1 MNKILFC
8 FQISRIIF
16 YSFIIIAG
24 DCPFINSCAGIEQW
38 KLNQYHWMPIFLI
51 LTNLLCIIAG
61 LCGDIC
67 MLVFMYQRKEKYKK
81 ISSLSIENQQRL
93 KQQQQH
99 SVLKNDKYNLTV
111 PVHATILTLF
121 TLVLF
126 ACLFNK
132 CFENGVIGGDDKNG
146 IPWMLVAI
154 SQSWNGVVIPF
165 IVFKIFKSKK
175 TNYLNSASHY
185 VNSSDKTP
193 STMMK

>member
-1 MNKILFC
+1 MYGC
-8 FQISRIIF
+8 
-16 YSFIIIAG
+16 YS
-24 DCPFINSCAGIEQW
+24 P
-38 KLNQYHWMPIFLI
+38 
-51 LTNLLCIIAG
+51 
-61 LCGDIC
+61 
-67 MLVFMYQRKEKYKK
+67 
-81 ISSLSIENQQRL
+81 
-93 KQQQQH
+93 
-99 SVLKNDKYNLTV
+99 LKNDKYNLTV

-146 IPWMLVAI
+146 IPWILVAI

-193 STMMK
+193 QQ